1 MVFLLWFHVAAGGAR
16 GQIARYVRQSVAAE
30 VAHVHT
36 VLLSAAADGAGA
48 EAIELALALRDYWDV
63 DDLPLSSLQALQ
75 QVLQQ
80 AKEQAQE
87 QVQEQAQQPLPGHS
101 NTGVSDD
108 SLNAAKR
115 CDLHELLAFGFGSA
129 GLMAAAQAHAEAA
142 QAAAEAADD
151 DACRARALGR
161 AVWVRYCGGQLNAVA
176 LVQQAEQAVV
186 LARRAGHGPTLAFA
200 LRVLAGMHGTLT
212 LNWHI
217 AEPLLEEAQRLWE
230 QAGHRALA
238 RLAWHSRATTWAW
251 SGRNEQALPVMH
263 ECERMAHQE
272 GDWAGLV
279 VAARQQGRVLIRL
292 RRWPLAVQAFGR
304 ALHVAWQRRYA
315 RGLANTL
322 LNLPEALF
330 WAGEDEAAALLHGF
344 ALAHWAR
351 LYGTIN
357 RIEMAEAKR
366 TRRLL
371 RLRLRSTRAEA
382 LRLQGAGLTLPAAV
396 ALALRSIDAVGV
408 PNTLPLAT
416 KAAP

>member
-1 MVFLLWFHVAAGGAR
+1 
-16 GQIARYVRQSVAAE
+16 
-30 VAHVHT
+30 
-36 VLLSAAADGAGA
+36 
-48 EAIELALALRDYWDV
+48 
-63 DDLPLSSLQALQ
+63 
-75 QVLQQ
+75 
-80 AKEQAQE
+80 
-87 QVQEQAQQPLPGHS
+87 
-101 NTGVSDD
+101 
-108 SLNAAKR
+108 
-115 CDLHELLAFGFGSA
+115 
-129 GLMAAAQAHAEAA
+129 
-142 QAAAEAADD
+142 
-151 DACRARALGR
+151 
-161 AVWVRYCGGQLNAVA
+161 
-176 LVQQAEQAVV
+176 
-186 LARRAGHGPTLAFA
+186 
-200 LRVLAGMHGTLT
+200 
-212 LNWHI
+212 
-217 AEPLLEEAQRLWE
+217 
-230 QAGHRALA
+230 
-238 RLAWHSRATTWAW
+238 
-251 SGRNEQALPVMH
+251 MH

-396 ALALRSIDAVGV
+396 ALAHRSIDAVGV